1 MKPVIFDLSTWPDV
15 EGSIDLIFG
24 GLGSGKTYAAT
35 ADILHDLE
43 QGKVVYAT
51 WPVDFRGY
59 DERYHWFKL
68 LLAFFGLKRRFY
80 AFDSSNF
87 HYVPLTAPD
96 FMERFALSTDCVWYV
111 DEAYA
116 VIDSYVKNKMSLAQR
131 FSIYG
136 TRHFNRRLVLVAQ
149 RPTSIHVAARAM
161 VNRFYRCE
169 RPFPFLQKILHF
181 AFFVKTEYQDM
192 LDENVDLEKPLSTR
206 WYFGSSRIFK
216 AYNSKYLRG
225 SAVPL
230 DTPKID
236 VYRTNPLSLVVF
248 LTSLFTRRGR
258 ASARPQ
264 PPILPSRPVPSVKS
278 FRVKDINSPK
288 T

>member
-1 MKPVIFDLSTWPDV
+1 MKQEYFDLSKWPDV

-35 ADILHDLE
+35 ADILRDLE
-43 QGKVVYAT
+43 AGRVVYAT
-51 WPVDFRGY
+51 WPVRFDGY
-59 DERYHWFKL
+59 DERRHWFKL
-68 LLAFFGLKRRFY
+68 FLAFFGIRHKFYRFD
-80 AFDSSNF
+80 ASNF
-87 HYVPLTAPD
+87 HYVPLTDPD
-96 FMERFALSTDCVWYV
+96 FMNRFALSTDCVWYV

-169 RPFPFLQKILHF
+169 RPFPFIQKMLHI
-181 AFFVKTEYQDM
+181 AFFVKTEFQDM
-192 LDENVDLEKPLSTR
+192 VDENVDLEKPLSTK
-206 WYFGSSRIFK
+206 WYFGKSRVFS
-216 AYNSKYLRG
+216 AYNSKYLRAG
-225 SAVPL
+225 LQPL
-230 DTPKID
+230 DIPRIEL
-236 VYRTNPLSLVVF
+236 YRTNPLTLIGF
-248 LTSLFTRRGR
+248 LFSRKSRGSGALAPRRTPSP
-258 ASARPQ
+258 AIPPRP
-264 PPILPSRPVPSVKS
+264 PTPSHYL
-278 FRVKDINSPK
+278 DITPK